1 MNNLCSICMR
11 GGSKG
16 VVNKNLKKLNGKP
29 LMAYTIEQA
38 IASKLFKH
46 VIVSTDS
53 EEIYDKAKFF
63 GADAW
68 FLRPKHLSTDE
79 AAKLP
84 VIQHAFMEAEKHYGI
99 KFDSLTD
106 LDATSPLRTV
116 QDIINA
122 YNQFT
127 DENAENLISGCD
139 ARKNPYF
146 NMVEK
151 VGKTI
156 KLIKEPKFLSQRR
169 QDAPKV
175 YDMNASIYI
184 WKRESILSSNSL
196 FTKNTSLYVMPEE
209 RSIDIDTELDWE
221 FVQFLKAN

>member
-1 MNNLCSICMR
+1 MR
-11 GGSKG
+11 LDELAKSFG
-16 VVNKNLKKLNGKP
+16 
-29 LMAYTIEQA
+29 
-38 IASKLFKH
+38 
-46 VIVSTDS
+46 
-53 EEIYDKAKFF
+53 DKAKFF

-68 FLRPKHLSTDE
+68 FLRPKYLSTDE

>member
-53 EEIYDKAKFF
+53 EEIYENAKFF

-68 FLRPKHLSTDE
+68 FLRPKYLSTDE

-127 DENAENLISGCD
+127 NEKAKNLISGC
-139 ARKNPYF
+139 ASRKNPYF

-184 WKRESILSSNSL
+184 WKRESILNSNSL

-209 RSIDIDTELDWE
+209 RSIDIDTDLDWK